1 MTDAP
6 SSRLVAAAE
15 AIVPVTDA
23 HGRVLAVRRLGA
35 LDRLRLFK
43 AAGAGL
49 VGNAGW
55 MGMATLACSVTAID
69 DVPVPPPASEAQV
82 EALVARLGDAGI
94 AAVAATLS
102 AAMVSTTASEALA
115 KN

>member
-1 MTDAP
+1 MDTP

-15 AIVPVTDA
+15 VIVPVVDA
-23 HGRVLAVRRLGA
+23 QGRVLAVRRLGA

-49 VGNAGW
+49 GANAGW

-69 DVPVPPPASEAQV
+69 DVPVPAPASEAQIEV
-82 EALVARLGDAGI
+82 LVARLGDVGI
-94 AAVAATLS
+94 AAVAAVLS
-102 AAMVSTTASEALA
+102 PVAQGGETSPGELA

>member
-1 MTDAP
+1 MDTP
-6 SSRLVAAAE
+6 SSRLIAAAE
-15 AIVPVTDA
+15 AVVPVTDA
-23 HGRVLAVRRLGA
+23 QGRLLAVRRLGA

-49 VGNAGW
+49 AGNAGW

-69 DVPVPPPASEAQV
+69 DVPVPPPVSEAQI

-94 AAVAATLS
+94 AAVAASLS
-102 AAMVSTTASEALA
+102 AASSEASSPGALA

>member
-1 MTDAP
+1 MDTP
-6 SSRLVAAAE
+6 SSRLIAAAE
-15 AIVPVTDA
+15 AIMPVTDA
-23 HGRVLAVRRLGA
+23 QGRVLAIRRLGA

-69 DVPVPPPASEAQV
+69 DVPVPSPASEAQV

-94 AAVAATLS
+94 AAVAAALS
-102 AAMVSTTASEALA
+102 AAAPSDAAAPGVLA

>member
-1 MTDAP
+1 MTNTP

-15 AIVPVTDA
+15 AVVAVIDA
-23 HGRVLAVRRLGA
+23 QGRTLAVRRLGA

-55 MGMATLACSVTAID
+55 MGMATLACSVSAID
-69 DVPVPPPASEAQV
+69 DVPVPAPASEAQV
-82 EALVARLGDAGI
+82 EALVARLGDDGI
-94 AAVAATLS
+94 AAVAAVLS
-102 AAMVSTTASEALA
+102 PPSEAPTGELA